1 MAKNIF
7 IKLVFLFWVQTTSAQ
22 TPARVVRVKDADTFV
37 LSSNGREITIRLAK
51 VDAPE
56 TKQNYGLQAQRN
68 VSALLLGK
76 FVSYDS
82 TGHDKYGRV
91 IASIYVNGERLDSI
105 EIANGWAWHYMQYD
119 SEQLLENLMAQAATD
134 KIGLWQ
140 CGKEKVCP
148 PWLYRQYNYKNRLRY
163 CNGCKIVN

>member
-1 MAKNIF
+1 MKNLV
-7 IKLVFLFWVQTTSAQ
+7 IKLIFLFWVQTTSAQ
-22 TPARVVRVKDADTFV
+22 PTARVVRVKDADTFV
-37 LSSNGREITIRLAK
+37 LNANGRQITIRLTK

-68 VSALLLGK
+68 VSALILGK
-76 FVSYDS
+76 VVSYDS

-91 IASIYVNGERLDSI
+91 LASIRVNGARLDST
-105 EIANGWAWHYMQYD
+105 EIANGWAWHYKQSD

-134 KIGLWQ
+134 RKGLWQ

-148 PWLYRQYNYKNRLRY
+148 PWLFRQYNYKYRLRY
-163 CNGCKIVN
+163 CKGCNIVN

>member
-1 MAKNIF
+1 MKELFVF
-7 IKLVFLFWVQTTSAQ
+7 ILFSISYFGSNAQ
-22 TPARVVRVKDADTFV
+22 ATARVVRVKDADTFV
-37 LSSNGREITIRLAK
+37 LNANGRAVTIRLLK

-56 TKQNYGLQAQRN
+56 TAQNYGIEATRN

-82 TGHDKYGRV
+82 TGHDRYGRV
-91 IASIYVNGERLDSI
+91 LASIRVNGARLDST
-105 EIANGWAWHYMQYD
+105 EIANGWAWHYKQYD
-119 SEQLLENLMAQAATD
+119 SEQLLANLMAQAATD

-148 PWLYRQYNYKNRLRY
+148 PWLFRGYNYKNRLRY
-163 CNGCKIVN
+163 CKGCKIVN